1 VSEELFCLT
10 LKEDEDEQVLE
21 ENKQLF
27 VSELSVGYLQWK
39 KVIIAR
45 SSMRCQPRLLASNPI
60 AKHCLQ
66 ISTP

>member
-39 KVIIAR
+39 
-45 SSMRCQPRLLASNPI
+45 
-60 AKHCLQ
+60 
-66 ISTP
+66 